1 MTCDCY
7 EDVDVL
13 QRYKHEPSCPQVASE
28 ESLSKMLKL
37 VAADLLQGEQKKDVS
52 IGDQKRVALKELNY
66 SMLPA
71 GVTKEETPQ
80 KDRKGWENW

>member
-1 MTCDCY
+1 
-7 EDVDVL
+7 
-13 QRYKHEPSCPQVASE
+13 
-28 ESLSKMLKL
+28 MLKL

-80 KDRKGWENW
+80 KDRKGWENWWDGGSYMVEQSRDFRIHMCVWPEIEMFHVS